1 MITYIYTLSDPI
13 TNQIKYVGKTN
24 NLKRRLANH
33 ISNGRINKKNNLL
46 TNWVKSLLNRN
57 LKPKIEIIDETVENW
72 GDLEQYWISQL
83 KTWGFTLKNITLG
96 GEGTYGRIWSQI
108 SIDKLR
114 DTRLAKIK
122 SGEII
127 PTKHSEEWKEILR
140 NKYSVNDE
148 IIKKLFYENKHC
160 KDIAKKLN
168 VSTKTICFRLKKHN
182 LSYRTNLDDKVIH
195 EMIKSG
201 LNYIQIAEK
210 LNVSTSAIGRK
221 YRKSEFYT
229 NKRSKWDYT

>member
-24 NLKRRLANH
+24 NLKQRLANH
-33 ISNGRINKKNNLL
+33 ISDGRINKKNNLL
-46 TNWVKSLLNRN
+46 TNWIKSLLNQN

-108 SIDKLR
+108 SINKIR

-140 NKYSVNDE
+140 NKYSINDP
-148 IIKKLFYENKHC
+148 IIKKLFKENKATKEIAEELGVTTKTICSRLKKINLTYKYNIDNRIIHEMIESGFNYSQ
-160 KDIAKKLN
+160 IAKKLN
-168 VSTKTICFRLKKHN
+168 VSTSTI
-182 LSYRTNLDDKVIH
+182 S
-195 EMIKSG
+195 
-201 LNYIQIAEK
+201 
-210 LNVSTSAIGRK
+210 RK
-221 YRKSEFYT
+221 YRNSEFYT
-229 NKRSKWDYT
+229 GKRSKWDYT